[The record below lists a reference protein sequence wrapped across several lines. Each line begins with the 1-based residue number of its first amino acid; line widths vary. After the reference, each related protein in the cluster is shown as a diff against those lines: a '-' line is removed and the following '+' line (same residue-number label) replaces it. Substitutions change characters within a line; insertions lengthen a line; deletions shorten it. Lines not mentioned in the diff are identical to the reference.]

1 MKYTNGDIK
10 RLGETIVKNNGIIND
25 DELELLQNYRKS
37 FTEPLSLTF
46 NKLVAI
52 KNNVGRDGIIAFRL
66 KRIRT
71 IVNKVLR
78 NPSMQL
84 NRMGDIAGIRIIL
97 ENQNQVYKA
106 LKLIEAEFEISGKI
120 RDYIANPKRIGY
132 KGVHVYIKDK
142 NFNKRIEVQIRTRDY
157 HNWSTLVEITDLLY
171 GTRLKELGY
180 ENNPEFGEFHSLMSS
195 DIELTRDQA
204 NLVYELLRKTNFIT
218 KLSQTFRRN
227 NEKVKEQWHAV
238 LPRSKYFLIESSTSE
253 IPSLKGFTDYDRA
266 EEAYFKTYKEDP
278 EALIVLTAIQKPT
291 FDQISVAYAN
301 YILSYHTFIK
311 DIEPIIKTLAIEAI
325 EQGRVQRFKRIFKT
339 YEELEA
345 NGMVHIVTGKGNLI
359 VSKAKNRLL
368 LSSIKKISSR
378 KQKLITKEIRAE
390 LRLRIEKHREFM
402 SNIRPLIEG
411 KGLKSWIC
419 RSFLKRNG
427 KRIKQ
432 RLKVLEIEFSDNE
445 Q

>member
-142 NFNKRIEVQIRTRDY
+142 NF
-157 HNWSTLVEITDLLY
+157 
-171 GTRLKELGY
+171 
-180 ENNPEFGEFHSLMSS
+180 
-195 DIELTRDQA
+195 
-204 NLVYELLRKTNFIT
+204 
-218 KLSQTFRRN
+218 
-227 NEKVKEQWHAV
+227 
-238 LPRSKYFLIESSTSE
+238 
-253 IPSLKGFTDYDRA
+253 
-266 EEAYFKTYKEDP
+266 
-278 EALIVLTAIQKPT
+278 
-291 FDQISVAYAN
+291 
-301 YILSYHTFIK
+301 LSYTLSICFIS
-311 DIEPIIKTLAIEAI
+311 L
-325 EQGRVQRFKRIFKT
+325 
-339 YEELEA
+339 
-345 NGMVHIVTGKGNLI
+345 
-359 VSKAKNRLL
+359 
-368 LSSIKKISSR
+368 
-378 KQKLITKEIRAE
+378 
-390 LRLRIEKHREFM
+390 
-402 SNIRPLIEG
+402 
-411 KGLKSWIC
+411 
-419 RSFLKRNG
+419 
-427 KRIKQ
+427 
-432 RLKVLEIEFSDNE
+432 
-445 Q
+445 